1 MVPLR
6 PVLPLLAMPE
16 TPPYAPP
23 PQQIDLVNMGQILQ
37 AVAERYSMKVFALR
51 GPGRHPSV
59 ARPRMIVMYLA
70 RKLTSL
76 SFPEIG
82 AWLGGR
88 NHSTVISGCRKIEAL
103 LQTSA
108 GVRAAVRE
116 LIDKL
121 GSPIPFDG
129 GCVDA

>member
-1 MVPLR
+1 
-6 PVLPLLAMPE
+6 MPE
-16 TPPYAPP
+16 TPYAPP
-23 PQQIDLVNMGQILQ
+23 PQQIDLVNMGQILS
-37 AVAERYSMKVFALR
+37 AVAERYKTKVFNLR
-51 GPGRHPSV
+51 GPGRHPSI
-59 ARPRMIVMYLA
+59 ARPRMLAMYLA

-88 NHSTVISGCRKIEAL
+88 NHSTIISGCKKIEAL
-103 LQTSA
+103 LQTNA
-108 GVRAAVRE
+108 GIRAAAEE
-116 LIDKL
+116 LLKKL